1 MPLSVSDS
9 INYLSTYTVT
19 TSPTLEEKQEA
30 ITQRRSVKRSFQK
43 NVAIFTGNTRDGA
56 SFSGNQV
63 MGVQIN
69 ENMTPLQAVSLVFG
83 KIFQSS

>member
-1 MPLSVSDS
+1 MPLSVSD
-9 INYLSTYTVT
+9 STYTVT

-63 MGVQIN
+63 MSVQIN